1 MKGLL
6 GRKAGMTQVFSET
19 GDEIPVTVLEM
30 GPCFVTQL
38 KTPEKDGYSAAQ
50 LAFDPFTK
58 KDQGKMPK
66 PRRGLFEKTKV
77 QPSKVLR
84 EMKLS
89 PEDEGLNVG
98 DEIKVDIFQNV
109 SHVSVTSLSK
119 GRGFAGVVKRHGF
132 SGAPMS
138 HGAHEQFR
146 HVGSVGMHSMPARVL
161 KGQKLPGH
169 YGCERVKVL
178 NLAVVRLFADRNL
191 MLVEGSVPGP
201 NGGLV
206 IVEKSS
212 RAKIRVAQVAPKK
225 KGKK

>member
-1 MKGLL
+1 MNGLL
-6 GRKAGMTQVFSET
+6 GRKAGMTQIFSEN

-58 KDQGKMPK
+58 KNERKMSK

-77 QPSKVLR
+77 TPSKVLR
-84 EMKLS
+84 EMKLKPGQAEPS
-89 PEDEGLNVG
+89 VG
-98 DEIKVDIFQNV
+98 DEIKVDIFQDV
-109 SHVSVTSLSK
+109 SHVSVTAISK
-119 GRGFAGVVKRHGF
+119 GRGFAGVVKKYGF
-132 SGAPMS
+132 AGAPMS
-138 HGAHEQFR
+138 HGSHEQFR
-146 HVGSVGMHSMPARVL
+146 HVGSVGMHSMPGRVL

-178 NLAVVRLFADRNL
+178 NLAVVRLFTDRNL

-206 IVEKSS
+206 IVERSS
-212 RAKIRVAQVAPKK
+212 RAKIRVAPVAPKK